1 MALWGRAMAAVGVT
15 LPRRHPSTAFWQGT
29 RVLVTG
35 HTGFKGAWLSRW
47 LHLLG
52 AEVHG
57 LALDPMT
64 TPAMFDIARI
74 GEVLASDGRVDL
86 RDPEGTQTAVRS
98 VAPEVVVHLAA
109 QPLVR
114 ESYRDPAG
122 TFASNV
128 AGTGNLLSAL
138 RADDVAS
145 ALRAVV
151 VVTSDKVYRQS
162 PEETGTRM
170 AQTRMAHREDAPLG
184 GHDPYSSSKA
194 MVEALVMAYRSLP
207 ALGGQPAWTVPI
219 ATARAGNVIGGG
231 DWSDDRLIPDCIRAF
246 DAGRPVT
253 LRYPDAVRPWQHAL
267 DPLAGYLVLAEDLA
281 TDSRDV
287 PGAVN
292 FGPATEDADVSVSDV
307 ANAVAR
313 MWGAGEGL
321 VVAEPSVA
329 HETAVLRI
337 DSSLA
342 TAALGWQPVW
352 PATAALERTVDWYR
366 AHRDGA
372 DMAVMTDAQIKEY
385 SRG

>member
-1 MALWGRAMAAVGVT
+1 MAFRGRSVAAVGVT
-15 LPRRHPSTAFWQGT
+15 LPRRRPSPAFWRGT

-57 LALDPMT
+57 LALDPRAM
-64 TPAMFDIARI
+64 PALFDIARV
-74 GEVLASDGRVDL
+74 GEVLTSDARVDL
-86 RDPEGTQTAVRS
+86 RDPEGTQVAVRS

-128 AGTGNLLSAL
+128 AGTANLLSAL

-162 PEETGTRM
+162 PEEAGARL
-170 AQTRMAHREDAPLG
+170 AHREEAPLG

-246 DAGRPVT
+246 DIGRPVT
-253 LRYPDAVRPWQHAL
+253 LRYPDAVRPWQHVL
-267 DPLAGYLVLAEDLA
+267 DPLGGYLVLAEDLA

-292 FGPATEDADVSVSDV
+292 FGPAVEDADVSVSDV

-313 MWGAGEGL
+313 MWGAGEVL
-321 VVAEPSVA
+321 VVAEPSLA

-342 TAALGWQPVW
+342 TASLGWQPVW
-352 PATAALERTVDWYR
+352 PATAALERTVEWYR

-372 DMAVMTDAQIKEY
+372 DMAVLTDTQIAEY
-385 SRG
+385 CRG

>member
-1 MALWGRAMAAVGVT
+1 
-15 LPRRHPSTAFWQGT
+15 
-29 RVLVTG
+29 VTG

-57 LALDPMT
+57 LALDPAT
-64 TPAMFDIARI
+64 EPALFDVARV
-74 GEVLASDGRVDL
+74 GGVLASDARVDL
-86 RDPEGTQTAVRS
+86 RDPEGTQAAVRS

-128 AGTGNLLSAL
+128 AGTAHLLSTL
-138 RADDVAS
+138 RTDAMMG

-162 PEETGTRM
+162 PEASGR
-170 AQTRMAHREDAPLG
+170 RSAHREDAPLG
-184 GHDPYSSSKA
+184 GHDPYSASKA
-194 MVEALVMAYRSLP
+194 MVEALVTAYRALP
-207 ALGGQPAWTVPI
+207 ALGGQPAWTVPL

-253 LRYPDAVRPWQHAL
+253 LRYPDAVRTWQDVL
-267 DPLAGYLVLAEDLA
+267 DPLAGYLILAEDLA
-281 TDSRDV
+281 SRAPDA

-292 FGPATEDADVSVSDV
+292 FGPAVADNNLTVRDV
-307 ANAVAR
+307 ASSIAR
-313 MWGAGEGL
+313 LWGGGGEDL
-321 VVAEPSVA
+321 IAAEPSPV
-329 HETAVLRI
+329 HETGVLRI

-342 TAALGWQPVW
+342 TEALGWQPGW
-352 PATAALERTVDWYR
+352 SADTALERTIDWYR

-372 DMAVMTDAQIKEY
+372 SMAELTDYQITEH